1 MRDLRNRTSQVV
13 DAVKAGVPV
22 TLTVHGE
29 PVADIVPHRR
39 RIRWLSGRICA
50 MSSPSARP
58 TRASPMNS
66 TTWPVIPSTTCD
78 RGRGRGRPARYAVF
92 IARES
97 GGAIADLPERVAL
110 SVMTIGELQLGLL
123 NAGDS
128 ATRSRRADTLAL
140 ARTADQIP
148 VSEAVMI
155 SLARLVADCRAAGV
169 RRSVKLTDALIA
181 ATAEIKV

>member
-1 MRDLRNRTSQVV
+1 MTEGEVGVGLLDTS
-13 DAVKAGVPV
+13 
-22 TLTVHGE
+22 
-29 PVADIVPHRR
+29 
-39 RIRWLSGRICA
+39 
-50 MSSPSARP
+50 
-58 TRASPMNS
+58 
-66 TTWPVIPSTTCD
+66 
-78 RGRGRGRPARYAVF
+78 VF

-110 SVMTIGELQLGLL
+110 SVMTIGELQLGVL

-181 ATAEIKV
+181 ATAIEHGLPLVTRDADFDKIACACPALSEIKV